1 MQHQYRI
8 DALMNVLNTLRN
20 GKAMEEGSEK
30 LTGLVREC
38 QDSENKGEII
48 IKLQIVP
55 DGFGRYEIKDT
66 ITVKSPKHAKSSTIF
81 YATPEC
87 QLQKNDPAQTELE
100 FPRVV
105 QNSAPVKSV
114 AEEKPTAVKTV

>member
-87 QLQKNDPAQTELE
+87 QLQKNDPAQVEMELRSV
-100 FPRVV
+100 PNNV
-105 QNSAPVKSV
+105 PVKT
-114 AEEKPTAVKTV
+114 AIEDKPATIKTV